1 LLKAE
6 ERASRADV
14 GAGRLDEVTDSAD
27 WSEEAAARLAAIVE
41 SSDDAI
47 VSKTLDGVITSWNH
61 AAERMFG
68 YAPAEAIGRHI
79 TLIIPPDRL
88 DEETRVLASIR
99 AGRRVEHFETIR
111 VTKDGRQV
119 AVSLTVSPVKDSS
132 GRIIG
137 ASKIARDVS
146 ERRRGEIAQAR
157 LAAIIESSDDA
168 IISKTLDGVITSWN
182 GAAERVFGWTAA
194 EAIGQHITLII
205 PEEYR
210 EEEAGVL
217 SRLRRGD
224 RIDHFETVRQRKDG
238 QLLDVS
244 ITVSPIRDGRGTIV
258 GASKVARDISAQRIL
273 DQARQALLERE
284 QVART
289 EAEALN
295 RSKDQ
300 FLATLSHELRTPLNA
315 IYGWARMLEGG
326 GLDPA
331 AMRNATQAIL
341 RNSKIQVQ
349 LIEDLFDVSRVI
361 TGNMRLDVRPMNVFA
376 PLEAA
381 LDTVRPAAAAKGI
394 RLDTALDPRATPIM
408 GDPGRIQQVVWNLLV
423 NAVKFTPNG
432 GRVQLSLRRVNSYI
446 QITVS
451 DTGEGIAPDQVAH
464 LFERFRQ
471 ADTGPTRRHTG
482 LGIGLSLVKH
492 LVELHG
498 GTVSGM
504 SAGLGQGSTFTV
516 QLPVSVV
523 QEPPP
528 SRPRPEPRPVEDPD
542 IGSVKPI
549 SLRDVHVLVVD
560 DDEES
565 RELAS
570 LVLTD
575 AGAETRTA
583 PSAREAMALLEEWP
597 PDVLVSDLEMPEED
611 GFSLLRRA
619 RRAAML
625 RSRKL
630 PALALTAYGRSED
643 RVRVLAAGFNLHLAK
658 PADPTELVLAVASLV
673 GRTE

>member
-1 LLKAE
+1 M
-6 ERASRADV
+6 
-14 GAGRLDEVTDSAD
+14 TDSAD

-210 EEEAGVL
+210 EEERGVL
-217 SRLRRGD
+217 ARLRRGD

-341 RNSKIQVQ
+341 RNSTIQVQ

-423 NAVKFTPNG
+423 NAVKFTPKG
-432 GRVQLSLRRVNSYI
+432 GRVELRLRRVNSHI
-446 QITVS
+446 QIMVS

>member
-1 LLKAE
+1 M
-6 ERASRADV
+6 AD
-14 GAGRLDEVTDSAD
+14 SID
-27 WSEEAAARLAAIVE
+27 WREEAAARLAAIVE

-47 VSKTLDGVITSWNH
+47 VSKTLDGIITSWNG
-61 AAERMFG
+61 AAERIFG
-68 YAPAEAIGRHI
+68 YPPAEAIGQHI
-79 TLIIPPDRL
+79 SLIVPRDRL
-88 DEETRVLASIR
+88 EEEHQVLASIR
-99 AGRRVEHFETIR
+99 AGRRVEHFETVR
-111 VTKDGRQV
+111 VAKDGRQV
-119 AVSLTVSPVKDSS
+119 TVALTVSPVKDSS
-132 GRIIG
+132 GRVIG
-137 ASKIARDVS
+137 ASKVARDIS
-146 ERRRGEIAQAR
+146 ERRRAEIAQAR
-157 LAAIIESSDDA
+157 LGAIIESSDDA

-182 GAAERVFGWTAA
+182 AAAERTFGWTAA

-205 PEEYR
+205 PDEYH
-210 EEEAGVL
+210 EEEWGVL
-217 SRLRRGD
+217 ARLRRGD

-238 QLLDVS
+238 HRLDVS

-258 GASKVARDISAQRIL
+258 GASKVARDISPQRIL
-273 DQARQALLERE
+273 DRARQALLERE
-284 QVART
+284 QAART

-326 GLDPA
+326 LDPA
-331 AMRNATQAIL
+331 ALRNATQAIL

-381 LDTVRPAAAAKGI
+381 LDTVRPAATAKGI

-423 NAVKFTPNG
+423 NAVKFTPRG
-432 GRVQLSLRRVNSYI
+432 GRVQLHLRRVNSHI
-446 QITVS
+446 EIMVS
-451 DTGEGIAPDQVAH
+451 DTGEGIAPDHVAH

-498 GTVSGM
+498 GTVSAV
-504 SAGLGQGSTFTV
+504 SAGLGRGSTFTV

-523 QEPPP
+523 QEQQP
-528 SRPRPEPRPVEDPD
+528 SRPRREQRAVEDAD
-542 IGSVKPI
+542 IGNVKPI
-549 SLRDVHVLVVD
+549 SLRDVRVLVVD
-560 DDEES
+560 DDDEG

-570 LVLTD
+570 LVLTN

-583 PSAREAMALLEEWP
+583 ASAREALSLLEEWP

-611 GFSLLRRA
+611 GYSLLRRA

-625 RSRKL
+625 RSRRL

>member
-1 LLKAE
+1 M
-6 ERASRADV
+6 
-14 GAGRLDEVTDSAD
+14 TDSED
-27 WSEEAAARLAAIVE
+27 WSEEVAARLAAIVE

-68 YAPAEAIGRHI
+68 YAPAEAIGRNI

-88 DEETRVLASIR
+88 EEETRVLASIR

-137 ASKIARDVS
+137 ASKVARDVS

-157 LAAIIESSDDA
+157 LAAIIESSEDA

-210 EEEAGVL
+210 EEERGVL
-217 SRLRRGD
+217 ARLRRGD

-273 DQARQALLERE
+273 EQARQALLERE
-284 QVART
+284 QAART
-289 EAEALN
+289 EAEDLN

-341 RNSKIQVQ
+341 RNSTIQVQ

-423 NAVKFTPNG
+423 NAVKFTPKG
-432 GRVQLSLRRVNSYI
+432 GRVELRLRRVNSHI
-446 QITVS
+446 QIMVS
-451 DTGEGIAPDQVAH
+451 DTGEGIAADQVAH

-523 QEPPP
+523 QVQPP
-528 SRPRPEPRPVEDPD
+528 SRPRPEPRSAEDPD
-542 IGSVKPI
+542 IGSVKPV

-570 LVLTD
+570 LVLTN

-619 RRAAML
+619 RRASLL
-625 RSRKL
+625 RNRKL
-630 PALALTAYGRSED
+630 PALTLTAYGRSED